1 MGGFVIKYK
10 ELRDLSQEFKSNI
23 DILIWQLEYLENVV
37 MDFVNLDKDHFDGEG
52 ADASKAYFNDV
63 HIKMINL
70 IKCAAQSLQDDIA
83 IYKSEFA
90 VIDLGTNF
98 ILSKEEIK
106 KYKRELK
113 KCGEKLCIGTD
124 KKGSLESVL
133 NKELSKISDIYEGI
147 FPAILV
153 GHIIGCH
160 DKLDAIM
167 NNLIDRTEG
176 LEEGI
181 IGLVENNADS
191 LIDDIGK
198 TNNAIGVD
206 WQGMKEYTQGG
217 IYSNTDMQSACVNGE
232 INSNFHNNNKEYV
245 DEVWKREAEL
255 IKKAEEREEGG
266 YWKILNGF
274 LEIGG
279 GIKTIVVSHG
289 SCLFLGLSEIGMG
302 VSNWSEGMDD
312 IYYGSQG
319 DITSK
324 STNYGRSIVCYFG
337 GDYETYSMLENAV
350 VFASSAF
357 SPIYSQYKTGQLTTR
372 SFLTAVGK
380 EAISTEAGNIASG
393 IVYDATDNRTL
404 SMLAGMTTSNL
415 TSKGLCNLD
424 KKYGWS
430 FGKVADTSTP
440 LEGMKGS
447 DDSKLD
453 ADVGDVEV
461 GAKKNT
467 QDVENN
473 VGQEYNNSGSGFSKT
488 SYGKSSLIELKNT
501 DNFMDSTI
509 EHIFEGNV
517 RRGKAGGYHYECIK
531 DTAGNIV
538 NGTEVSINDLGVYKA
553 QVEVNG
559 IPKSGNGGYST
570 FFPKEM
576 SPQDVID
583 SINEAYNNKVFVV
596 GSKNSYIGT
605 SNNGLEIE
613 MYINKNGKII
623 SAFPKE

>member
-1 MGGFVIKYK
+1 M
-10 ELRDLSQEFKSNI
+10 
-23 DILIWQLEYLENVV
+23 
-37 MDFVNLDKDHFDGEG
+37 
-52 ADASKAYFNDV
+52 
-63 HIKMINL
+63 
-70 IKCAAQSLQDDIA
+70 
-83 IYKSEFA
+83 
-90 VIDLGTNF
+90 
-98 ILSKEEIK
+98 SKEEIK

-113 KCGEKLCIGTD
+113 KCGEKICIGTD
-124 KKGSLESVL
+124 NKGSLESVL

-440 LEGMKGS
+440 LEGMKGI
-447 DDSKLD
+447 DDSKVDVD
-453 ADVGDVEV
+453 AGDVEV

-473 VGQEYNNSGSGFSKT
+473 VGQEYNGGNEACQT
-488 SYGKSSLIELKNT
+488 SYGKSSGGSAYQSGT
-501 DNFMDSTI
+501 DSI
-509 EHIFEGNV
+509 
-517 RRGKAGGYHYECIK
+517 
-531 DTAGNIV
+531 GNIGNPSDNPKV
-538 NGTEVSINDLGVYKA
+538 LADAMEDSAAVYGYRPREDGSIKQFANYDWSDPKVVAELREIRQDYLQENRSYQNMVDNMRNAGCSDAEIA
-553 QVEVNG
+553 QRLVAERN
-559 IPKSGNGGYST
+559 
-570 FFPKEM
+570 
-576 SPQDVID
+576 
-583 SINEAYNNKVFVV
+583 AHRL
-596 GSKNSYIGT
+596 SYYVDET
-605 SNNGLEIE
+605 
-613 MYINKNGKII
+613 GKII
-623 SAFPKE
+623 NEDLYRQAVEHCVSYEDLRKGINGKSPKTDLQIIESAMKSNPGYDACCGLYGH

>member
-1 MGGFVIKYK
+1 M
-10 ELRDLSQEFKSNI
+10 
-23 DILIWQLEYLENVV
+23 
-37 MDFVNLDKDHFDGEG
+37 
-52 ADASKAYFNDV
+52 
-63 HIKMINL
+63 
-70 IKCAAQSLQDDIA
+70 
-83 IYKSEFA
+83 
-90 VIDLGTNF
+90 
-98 ILSKEEIK
+98 SKEEIK

-488 SYGKSSLIELKNT
+488 SYGKSSKNYKSTADYLTNIESRNGKFYT
-501 DNFMDSTI
+501 DKVTIDQIGQIEARGEDFSLLNKKIMSSRAST
-509 EHIFEGNV
+509 EG
-517 RRGKAGGYHYECIK
+517 
-531 DTAGNIV
+531 
-538 NGTEVSINDLGVYKA
+538 GTSIVYKYSDELGTKYLIH
-553 QVEVNG
+553 EVTDAKG
-559 IPKSGNGGYST
+559 YIIHRDFDAVRISSG
-570 FFPKEM
+570 
-576 SPQDVID
+576 Q
-583 SINEAYNNKVFVV
+583 
-596 GSKNSYIGT
+596 
-605 SNNGLEIE
+605 L
-613 MYINKNGKII
+613 INKGH
-623 SAFPKE
+623 